1 MGREM
6 GRTLATAMTIPK
18 TITLLAIT
26 CMAVITAC
34 SKAEQPYS
42 LLDDDTVLRP
52 GDLLFRR
59 GTAMTSH
66 AVAMAD
72 KNGAFSH
79 VGIVADSSGV
89 MVVVHAVPD
98 EPDFE
103 GDPDCV
109 KMEEVH
115 DFFSTERATYG
126 EICRPSDSVTAV
138 KASQAA
144 MAIYRQK
151 PLFDHQ
157 YNSEDTTQMYCTE
170 LVMEAYKRAGCTLTG
185 PPTHSYTFLGIHCMV
200 WLPSDLYKSPH
211 IRCIKVL
218 KPKKQ

>member
-6 GRTLATAMTIPK
+6 GRTLATTMNISK
-18 TITLLAIT
+18 TICLLATT
-26 CMAVITAC
+26 CLVVITSC
-34 SKAEQPYS
+34 TKGKQPYS
-42 LLDDDTVLRP
+42 LLDDDTILRP
-52 GDLLFRR
+52 GDLVFRR

-72 KNGAFSH
+72 QNGAFSH

-103 GDPDCV
+103 GDPDRV

-115 DFFSTERATYG
+115 DFFSSERATYG
-126 EICRPSDSVTAV
+126 EICRPQDSILAA

-144 MAIYRQK
+144 MAIYHQG

-185 PPTHSYTFLGIHCMV
+185 PPTHSYSFLGIHCMV
-200 WLPSDLYKSPH
+200 WLPSDIYKSPH
-211 IRCIKVL
+211 IQCIKVL